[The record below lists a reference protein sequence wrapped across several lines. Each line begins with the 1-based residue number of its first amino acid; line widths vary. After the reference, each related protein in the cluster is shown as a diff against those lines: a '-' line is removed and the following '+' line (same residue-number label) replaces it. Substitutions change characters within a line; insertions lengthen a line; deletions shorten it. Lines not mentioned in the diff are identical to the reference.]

1 MWIFTTDGFFSIV
14 KSDQCGDD
22 ELAVRARVHKD
33 LERFLDQTGF
43 QADILEFPQGDYHY
57 MVLAPADVVAAYL
70 ADEVKAVD
78 YPNFKDACQRIAG
91 GPARARA
98 HALHSVWSA
107 MMGLQE
113 TA

>member
-14 KSDQCGDD
+14 KSAQCGDD
-22 ELAVRARVHKD
+22 ELAVRARVRKD
-33 LERFLDQTGF
+33 LERFLDETGF
-43 QADILEFPQGDYHY
+43 ETDILEFPDGDYHY
-57 MVLAPADVVAAYL
+57 MILAPAAVVADYL
-70 ADEVKAVD
+70 AEEVEAVD

-113 TA
+113 HV